1 MGTHGDVAQP
11 CSPRHQ
17 DGACDRRRRLHRLV
31 GRPPSGHTLP
41 SLPCRLFGQARV
53 LRVFAQPCQCRRAS
67 QFSFLP
73 GRHHRCC
80 RCPRRA
86 VALRRRR
93 RPAPR
98 SAVSRRP
105 LLWQLVLVHVRECV
119 WDACSPRG
127 GQGAPRALIH
137 PCLDGRGLWLRG
149 PRRRRPPRDLDS
161 VADEPL
167 RGFKGRCRD
176 ARQRVLQVVQPARH
190 HRPVQQ
196 RLWPYPEKIIP
207 KFICLLLRNQKLIL
221 HGDGSPTR
229 RYLYGGD
236 AADAFDFVLS
246 KGVVGQTYNVGSE
259 DEVSNIDLC
268 RTLLRTFDRP
278 VDDEAHLRAAIT
290 FVRDRPF
297 NDHRYAIDGSKLKA
311 LGWRQSIPL
320 SEGLPA
326 TVHWYREHSKDW
338 WGPLDDVL
346 TAFPVEIQADARGR
360 HELRA
365 QQAER

>member
-1 MGTHGDVAQP
+1 VPGLTKACRSGSWVVRHLVTHYPAYRVVCLDKLEYCASLRNLASVAEHPNFHFCQADITDAVAVRDVLSRFGVDAVLHLAAQSHVDLSFGNSFSFTYANVFGTHVLLEA
-11 CSPRHQ
+11 
-17 DGACDRRRRLHRLV
+17 AKEHRV
-31 GRPPSGHTLP
+31 
-41 SLPCRLFGQARV
+41 RLFIH
-53 LRVFAQPCQCRRAS
+53 AS
-67 QFSFLP
+67 TDEVYGS
-73 GRHHRCC
+73 
-80 RCPRRA
+80 
-86 VALRRRR
+86 V
-93 RPAPR
+93 
-98 SAVSRRP
+98 
-105 LLWQLVLVHVRECV
+105 
-119 WDACSPRG
+119 D
-127 GQGAPRALIH
+127 QGAADLLETSILSPTNPYAASKAAAEMLVNAYYKSFNLPVIIVR
-137 PCLDGRGLWLRG
+137 CNNVYG
-149 PRRRRPPRDLDS
+149 PH
-161 VADEPL
+161 
-167 RGFKGRCRD
+167 
-176 ARQRVLQVVQPARH
+176 Q
-190 HRPVQQ
+190 
-196 RLWPYPEKIIP
+196 YPEKIIP